1 MKFMQT
7 SIYLFFVLRCTVGWG
22 QEGGRFAFS
31 KASPGEVGMD
41 KKLLESA
48 RDYALTGGGSGRIV
62 RQGKLVMTWGDQK
75 KRYDLKSTTKSFGA
89 TALGVAI
96 GDGKIK
102 LTDKVVKYHPTFA
115 VEPAS
120 NMATGW
126 IDDITIF
133 HLATQT
139 AGFEKPGGYGKL
151 QFAPGTEWCYSD
163 GGPNWLA
170 ECLTLIYQQDL
181 LELMFERVFGS
192 LGIGRDDLTWRRN
205 SYRPAKI
212 EGMMRREFGS
222 GIHANVEAM
231 SRVGYLYLLNG
242 KWQGKQLLPKDF
254 IDLARRTPKEIRN
267 LPVHNLE
274 HFTKSACNH
283 YGLLWWNNNDG
294 ALKKVPRDTY
304 WSWGLYESLI
314 VVMPSLDIVVAR
326 AGKRWKRETGG
337 DHYSVLA
344 PFFEP
349 IVASVKDKG
358 TGGGPYP
365 ASPVIRKVTW
375 APKETIVRK
384 AKGSDNWPVT
394 WGDDDALY
402 TAYGDGWGFEPKVEK
417 KLSMGLAKII
427 GGPADFQGI
436 NLRSTTAERMGQG
449 AAGPKASGMLMVD
462 GVLYMLVRNVG
473 NSQIVYSK
481 DRGKSWTW
489 CDWKF
494 TTSFGVPTFLNYG
507 KNYAGARDEYVYIYS
522 SDSDSAYK
530 EADRMILAR
539 APKERI
545 LEQGAYEY
553 FVKEDEGKAVWSKDI
568 QKRGAVFI
576 HKGNCYRSG
585 ITYNVGLRRYLWCQ
599 VLPASTHAQG
609 SRFAGGFGIY
619 DAPASWGPWTTV
631 FYTENW
637 DVGPGETNS
646 LPTKWMSSDGR
657 TYHLVFSGDDCF
669 SVRRVRFHT
678 E

>member
-1 MKFMQT
+1 MRILRIWI
-7 SIYLFFVLRCTVGWG
+7 SLLFVLGSALCWG
-22 QEGGRFAFS
+22 QEDRRFGFEVV
-31 KASPGEVGMD
+31 SPGEVGMD

-96 GDGKIK
+96 GDDKIK
-102 LTDKVVKYHPTFA
+102 LTDKAVKYHPTFA

-120 NMATGW
+120 NQATGW

-139 AGFEKPGGYGKL
+139 AGFEKPGGYEKL
-151 QFAPGTEWCYSD
+151 LFKPGTEWCYSD

-170 ECLTLIYQQDL
+170 ECITLIYQQDL
-181 LELMFERVFGS
+181 QELMFERVFGP
-192 LGIGRDDLTWRRN
+192 LGIRREDLTWRRN
-205 SYRPAKI
+205 AYRSAKI
-212 EGMMRREFGS
+212 EGIMRREFGS

-231 SRVGYLYLLNG
+231 SRVGYLYLLQG
-242 KWQGKQLLPKDF
+242 KWKGKQLLAKEY
-254 IDLARRTPKEIRN
+254 IDLARQTPQEIRN
-267 LPVHNLE
+267 LPVHNVE
-274 HFTKSACNH
+274 HFTKTACNH

-304 WSWGLYESLI
+304 WSWGLYESFI

-326 AGKRWKRETGG
+326 AGRSWKRKAGG

-349 IVASVKDKG
+349 IVASVKDKR
-358 TGGGPYP
+358 TGVGPYP
-365 ASPVIRKVTW
+365 ASPVIKKVTW
-375 APKETIVRK
+375 APKETIIRK
-384 AKGSDNWPVT
+384 ANGSDNWPIT
-394 WGDDDALY
+394 WADDDALY

-427 GGPADFQGI
+427 GGPMDFKGI
-436 NLRSTTAERMGQG
+436 NTRSKTAERTGGG

-473 NSQIVYSK
+473 NAQIVYSK
-481 DRGKSWTW
+481 DHGKRWTW

-494 TTSFGVPTFLNYG
+494 TTSFGYPTFLNYG

-530 EADRMILAR
+530 EADRMVMAR

-553 FVKEDEGKAVWSKDI
+553 FVKVDEGKAVWSKYI
-568 QKRGAVFI
+568 KKRGAVVE
-576 HKGNCYRSG
+576 HKGKCYRSG
-585 ITYNVGLRRYLWCQ
+585 ITYNRGLKRYLWCQ
-599 VLPASTHAQG
+599 VIPASKHAQG
-609 SRFAGGFGIY
+609 PRFAGGFGIY
-619 DAPASWGPWTTV
+619 DASAPWGPWTTV
-631 FYTENW
+631 YYTENW

-646 LPTKWMSSDGR
+646 LPTKWMSSDGKMC
-657 TYHLVFSGDDCF
+657 YLVFSGDDCF
-669 SVRRVRFHT
+669 SVRRVTFQT